1 MKIKISDIKDAF
13 ETFEE
18 LGNTNCYK
26 PEGYYLVFSRNCW
39 ESELFKINRYSF
51 SKEELDAAEKL
62 DFKLIGVKNGV
73 KCYLPNTYTN
83 KDLYEPGI
91 N

>member
-1 MKIKISDIKDAF
+1 MKIKISD
-13 ETFEE
+13 
-18 LGNTNCYK
+18 
-26 PEGYYLVFSRNCW
+26 
-39 ESELFKINRYSF
+39 
-51 SKEELDAAEKL
+51 EKL

>member
-1 MKIKISDIKDAF
+1 MKIEISHIKNVF
-13 ETFEE
+13 KHLEE
-18 LGNTNCYK
+18 LSKQYYK
-26 PEGYYLVFSRNCW
+26 PQEYYLVFSRNCW
-39 ESELFKINRYSF
+39 ESELFKINGYSF